1 MKKIIKKLLKCY
13 ALLLIICIVF
23 QTSFATKVA
32 TEIVAKE
39 INPEKTIEHTETP
52 KIESSVRSVTLEKI
66 IEHTETLKIESSKRL
81 TQPQPINWEFD
92 ISKTNEYTT
101 EQLEEMFRGPYYD
114 KIRPYI
120 NTFIAAE
127 QMYGINAFFLMCL
140 TGLESGWFKYTS
152 GENNIAGWMRNDGSF
167 MDFGSI
173 EECIMHV
180 AAGIANNYI
189 PRIGSNI
196 GKVAYHYCYNEG
208 YTQVLLNIMCERVS
222 SI

>member
-39 INPEKTIEHTETP
+39 INPEKTIDRIEAP
-52 KIESSVRSVTLEKI
+52 KIESSVMSVTLEKT
-66 IEHTETLKIESSKRL
+66 IEHAETPKIESSKRL

-180 AAGIANNYI
+180 AAGIMNNYI

-196 GKVAYHYCYNEG
+196 GKVTHHYCYNEG
-208 YTQVLLNIMCERVS
+208 YTQALLNIMYERVS

>member
-52 KIESSVRSVTLEKI
+52 KIESFVRSVTLEKT
-66 IEHTETLKIESSKRL
+66 IEHTETPKIESSKRL

-208 YTQVLLNIMCERVS
+208 YTQALLNIMCERVS

>member
-39 INPEKTIEHTETP
+39 INPEKTIDRIEAP
-52 KIESSVRSVTLEKI
+52 KIESSVRSVTLEKT
-66 IEHTETLKIESSKRL
+66 IEYTETPKIESSKRL
-81 TQPQPINWEFD
+81 TQPQTINWEFD
-92 ISKTNEYTT
+92 ISKTNEYTM

-127 QMYGINAFFLMCL
+127 QMYGINAFFLICL

-196 GKVAYHYCYNEG
+196 GKVTYRYCYNEG
-208 YTQVLLNIMCERVS
+208 YTQALLNIMCERVS

>member
-32 TEIVAKE
+32 AEIVAKE
-39 INPEKTIEHTETP
+39 INPEKTIDRIEAP
-52 KIESSVRSVTLEKI
+52 KIESSVMSVTLEKT
-66 IEHTETLKIESSKRL
+66 IEHTETPKIESSKRL

-180 AAGIANNYI
+180 AAGITNNYI

-196 GKVAYHYCYNEG
+196 GKVTYRYCYNEG
-208 YTQVLLNIMCERVS
+208 YTQALLNIMCERVS

>member
-39 INPEKTIEHTETP
+39 INPEKTIDRIEAP
-52 KIESSVRSVTLEKI
+52 KIESSVMSVTLEKT
-66 IEHTETLKIESSKRL
+66 IEHAETPKIESSKRL

-196 GKVAYHYCYNEG
+196 GKVTHRYCYNEG
-208 YTQVLLNIMCERVS
+208 YTQALLNIMYERVS

>member
-39 INPEKTIEHTETP
+39 INPEKTIDRIEAP
-52 KIESSVRSVTLEKI
+52 KIESSVMSVTLEKT
-66 IEHTETLKIESSKRL
+66 IEHAETPKIESSKRL

-92 ISKTNEYTT
+92 ISKTNEYTM
-101 EQLEEMFRGPYYD
+101 EQLWEMFRGPYYD

-152 GENNIAGWMRNDGSF
+152 GENNVAGWMRNDGSF

-208 YTQVLLNIMCERVS
+208 YTQALLNIMCERVS

>member
-52 KIESSVRSVTLEKI
+52 KSESSVMSVTLEKT
-66 IEHTETLKIESSKRL
+66 IEHTETPEIESSKRL

-173 EECIMHV
+173 KECIMHV

-196 GKVAYHYCYNEG
+196 GKVTHHYCYNEG
-208 YTQVLLNIMCERVS
+208 YTQALLNIMYERVS

>member
-39 INPEKTIEHTETP
+39 INPEKTIDRIEAP
-52 KIESSVRSVTLEKI
+52 KIESSVRSVTLENT
-66 IEHTETLKIESSKRL
+66 IEHTETPKIESSKRL
-81 TQPQPINWEFD
+81 TQPQPINLEFD

-101 EQLEEMFRGPYYD
+101 EQLKEMFRGPYYD

-208 YTQVLLNIMCERVS
+208 YTQALLNIMCERVS

>member
-1 MKKIIKKLLKCY
+1 MKKVIKKLLKCY

-32 TEIVAKE
+32 AEIVAKE
-39 INPEKTIEHTETP
+39 IKPEKTIEHIEAP
-52 KIESSVRSVTLEKI
+52 KIESSVRLVTLEKT
-66 IEHTETLKIESSKRL
+66 IEHAETPKIESSKRL
-81 TQPQPINWEFD
+81 TQPQPINLEFD

-101 EQLEEMFRGPYYD
+101 EQLKEMFRGPYYD

-196 GKVAYHYCYNEG
+196 GKVTYRYCYNEG
-208 YTQVLLNIMCERVS
+208 YTQALLNIMCERVS

>member
-39 INPEKTIEHTETP
+39 INPEKTIERTETP
-52 KIESSVRSVTLEKI
+52 KIESSLMSVTLEKT
-66 IEHTETLKIESSKRL
+66 IEHTETPKIESSKRL
-81 TQPQPINWEFD
+81 TQPQPINWKFD

-196 GKVAYHYCYNEG
+196 GKVTHHYCYNEG
-208 YTQVLLNIMCERVS
+208 YTQALLNIMCERVS

>member
-39 INPEKTIEHTETP
+39 INPEKTIDRIEAP
-52 KIESSVRSVTLEKI
+52 KIESSVMSVMLEKT
-66 IEHTETLKIESSKRL
+66 IEHAETPKIESSKRL

-92 ISKTNEYTT
+92 ISKTNEYTM

-114 KIRPYI
+114 KIRSYI
-120 NTFIAAE
+120 NTFAAAE
-127 QMYGINAFFLMCL
+127 QKYGINAFFLMCL

-152 GENNIAGWMRNDGSF
+152 GENNIAGWTRNDGSF

-196 GKVAYHYCYNEG
+196 GKVTHRYCYNEG
-208 YTQVLLNIMCERVS
+208 YTQALLNIMCERVS

>member
-1 MKKIIKKLLKCY
+1 MSVTL
-13 ALLLIICIVF
+13 
-23 QTSFATKVA
+23 
-32 TEIVAKE
+32 
-39 INPEKTIEHTETP
+39 EKTIEHAEAP
-52 KIESSVRSVTLEKI
+52 
-66 IEHTETLKIESSKRL
+66 KIESSKRL

-92 ISKTNEYTT
+92 ISKTNEYTM
-101 EQLEEMFRGPYYD
+101 EQLGEMFRGPYYD

-152 GENNIAGWMRNDGSF
+152 GENNIAGWMSNDGSF

-180 AAGIANNYI
+180 AAGITNNYI

-208 YTQVLLNIMCERVS
+208 YTQALLNIMCERVS

>member
-39 INPEKTIEHTETP
+39 INPEKTIDRIEAP
-52 KIESSVRSVTLEKI
+52 KIESSVMSVTLEKTI
-66 IEHTETLKIESSKRL
+66 KHTETPKIESSKRL

-180 AAGIANNYI
+180 AAGITNNYI

-196 GKVAYHYCYNEG
+196 GKVTYHYCYNEG
-208 YTQVLLNIMCERVS
+208 YTQALLNIMCERVS

>member
-39 INPEKTIEHTETP
+39 INPEKTIDRIEAP
-52 KIESSVRSVTLEKI
+52 KIESSMMSVTLEKT
-66 IEHTETLKIESSKRL
+66 IEHAETPKIESSKRL

-92 ISKTNEYTT
+92 ISKTNEYTM

-120 NTFIAAE
+120 NTFAAAE
-127 QMYGINAFFLMCL
+127 QKYGINAFFLMCL

-152 GENNIAGWMRNDGSF
+152 GENNIAGWTRNDGSF

-208 YTQVLLNIMCERVS
+208 YTQALLNIMCERVS

>member
-32 TEIVAKE
+32 AEIVAKE
-39 INPEKTIEHTETP
+39 INPEKTIDRIETP

-66 IEHTETLKIESSKRL
+66 IEHTETPKIESSKRL
-81 TQPQPINWEFD
+81 MKPQPINWEFD
-92 ISKTNEYTT
+92 ISKTNEYTMK
-101 EQLEEMFRGPYYD
+101 QLEEMFRGPYYD

-152 GENNIAGWMRNDGSF
+152 GENNIAGWTRNDGSF

-196 GKVAYHYCYNEG
+196 GKVTYRYCYNEG
-208 YTQVLLNIMCERVS
+208 YTQALLNIMCERVS
-222 SI
+222 FI

>member
-52 KIESSVRSVTLEKI
+52 KIESSVRSVTLEKT
-66 IEHTETLKIESSKRL
+66 IEHTETPKIESSKRL
-81 TQPQPINWEFD
+81 MQPQPINWEFD
-92 ISKTNEYTT
+92 ISKTNEYTMK
-101 EQLEEMFRGPYYD
+101 QLEEMFRGPYYD

-120 NTFIAAE
+120 NTFISAE

-196 GKVAYHYCYNEG
+196 GKVTHHYCYNEG
-208 YTQVLLNIMCERVS
+208 YTQALLNIMYERVS

>member
-32 TEIVAKE
+32 AEIVAKE
-39 INPEKTIEHTETP
+39 IKPEKTIEHIEAP
-52 KIESSVRSVTLEKI
+52 KIESSVRLVTLEKT
-66 IEHTETLKIESSKRL
+66 IEHAETPKIESSKRL
-81 TQPQPINWEFD
+81 TQPQPINLEFD

-101 EQLEEMFRGPYYD
+101 EQLKEMFRGPYYD

-196 GKVAYHYCYNEG
+196 GKVTYRYCYNEG
-208 YTQVLLNIMCERVS
+208 YTQALLNIMCERVS

>member
-32 TEIVAKE
+32 AEIVAKE
-39 INPEKTIEHTETP
+39 INPEKTIDRIEAP
-52 KIESSVRSVTLEKI
+52 KIESSVMSVTLEKT
-66 IEHTETLKIESSKRL
+66 IEHTETPKIESSKRL

-196 GKVAYHYCYNEG
+196 GKVTCHYCYNEG
-208 YTQVLLNIMCERVS
+208 YTQALLNIMCERVS

>member
-32 TEIVAKE
+32 AEIVAKE
-39 INPEKTIEHTETP
+39 INPEKTIDRIEAP
-52 KIESSVRSVTLEKI
+52 KIESSVMSVTLEKT
-66 IEHTETLKIESSKRL
+66 IEHAETPKIESSKRL

-180 AAGIANNYI
+180 AAGITNNYI

-208 YTQVLLNIMCERVS
+208 YTQALLNIMCERVS

>member
-39 INPEKTIEHTETP
+39 INPEKTIDRIEAP
-52 KIESSVRSVTLEKI
+52 KIESSVMSVTLEKT
-66 IEHTETLKIESSKRL
+66 IEHAKTPKIESSKRL

-208 YTQVLLNIMCERVS
+208 YTQALLNIMCERVS

>member
-39 INPEKTIEHTETP
+39 INPEKTIDRIEAP
-52 KIESSVRSVTLEKI
+52 KIESSVMSVTLEKT
-66 IEHTETLKIESSKRL
+66 IEHTETPKIESSKRL

-127 QMYGINAFFLMCL
+127 QKYGINAFFLMCL

-152 GENNIAGWMRNDGSF
+152 GENNIAGWTRNDGSF

-208 YTQVLLNIMCERVS
+208 YTQALLNIMCERVS

>member
-32 TEIVAKE
+32 TEIVVKE
-39 INPEKTIEHTETP
+39 VNPEKTIDRIEAP
-52 KIESSVRSVTLEKI
+52 KIESSVMSVTLEKT
-66 IEHTETLKIESSKRL
+66 IEHAETTKIESSKRL

-92 ISKTNEYTT
+92 ISKTNEYTM

-180 AAGIANNYI
+180 AASIASNYI

-196 GKVAYHYCYNEG
+196 GKVTHRYCYNEG
-208 YTQVLLNIMCERVS
+208 YTQALLNIMCERVS

>member
-32 TEIVAKE
+32 AEIVAKE

-52 KIESSVRSVTLEKI
+52 KIESFVRSVTLEKA
-66 IEHTETLKIESSKRL
+66 IEHTEAPKIESSKRL

-152 GENNIAGWMRNDGSF
+152 GENNIAGWTRNDGSF

-208 YTQVLLNIMCERVS
+208 YTQALLNIMRERVS

>member
-32 TEIVAKE
+32 AEIVAKE
-39 INPEKTIEHTETP
+39 INPEKTIDCIEAP
-52 KIESSVRSVTLEKI
+52 KIESSMMSVTLEKT
-66 IEHTETLKIESSKRL
+66 IEHAETPKIESSKRL
-81 TQPQPINWEFD
+81 TKPQPINWEFD
-92 ISKTNEYTT
+92 ISKTNEYTM
-101 EQLEEMFRGPYYD
+101 EQLGEMFRGAYYD

-127 QMYGINAFFLMCL
+127 QKYGINAFFLMCL
-140 TGLESGWFKYTS
+140 TGLESSWFKYTS

-196 GKVAYHYCYNEG
+196 GKVTHRYCYNEG
-208 YTQVLLNIMCERVS
+208 YTQALLNIMCERVS

>member
-1 MKKIIKKLLKCY
+1 MKKIIKKMLKCY

-52 KIESSVRSVTLEKI
+52 KIESSVRSVTLAKT
-66 IEHTETLKIESSKRL
+66 IEHAETPKIESSKRL

-167 MDFGSI
+167 MNFGSI

-180 AAGIANNYI
+180 AACIVNNYI

-196 GKVAYHYCYNEG
+196 GKVTHHYCYNEG
-208 YTQVLLNIMCERVS
+208 YTQALLNIMCERVS

>member
-39 INPEKTIEHTETP
+39 INPEKTIEHIEAP
-52 KIESSVRSVTLEKI
+52 KIESSVRSVTLEKT
-66 IEHTETLKIESSKRL
+66 IEHAETPKIESSKRL

-92 ISKTNEYTT
+92 ISKTNEYTM
-101 EQLEEMFRGPYYD
+101 EQLEEMFRGPYYN

-196 GKVAYHYCYNEG
+196 GKVTHRYCYNEG
-208 YTQVLLNIMCERVS
+208 YTQALLNIMCERVS

>member
-52 KIESSVRSVTLEKI
+52 KIESS
-66 IEHTETLKIESSKRL
+66 KRL
-81 TQPQPINWEFD
+81 TQPQPINLEFD

-127 QMYGINAFFLMCL
+127 QIYGINAFFLMCL

-180 AAGIANNYI
+180 AAGIMNNYI

-196 GKVAYHYCYNEG
+196 GKVTCHYCYNEG
-208 YTQVLLNIMCERVS
+208 YTQALLNIMCERVS

>member
-52 KIESSVRSVTLEKI
+52 KIESSVRSVTLEKT

-152 GENNIAGWMRNDGSF
+152 GENNIAGWMCNDGSF

-180 AAGIANNYI
+180 AAGIMNNYI

-196 GKVAYHYCYNEG
+196 GKVTHHYCYNEG
-208 YTQVLLNIMCERVS
+208 YTQALLNIMCERVS